1 MPAERRLLLP
11 HQDVGMVI
19 YDTGLQLG
27 LNFADITP
35 ELFAGQEVGEDALRV
50 MRDYRK
56 LYARITADVKAEVPQ
71 VRASI
76 TWAKQI

>member
-1 MPAERRLLLP
+1 
-11 HQDVGMVI
+11 MVI